1 MPTFIFLAI
10 TFTTS
15 WTVWI
20 LMNAYGLYGSMLY
33 MAVSAMLM
41 FTPLLATLATHIIF
55 KTPIMSLSFRPKLRG
70 NIGKYLIAWLSPCIL
85 SILGALVYFL
95 IWRDHFQV
103 FLLEEALLSTPFTIQ
118 TYSILMFIAALFG
131 AFINMF
137 FALGE
142 EIGWR
147 GFLYPRLS
155 SRIGKTKAYI
165 LTGIIWGL
173 WHTPINIMGYNYGIG
188 YPGYPVS
195 GIIAMCLFCTIIGA
209 WLSYLS
215 DSCNSIWPAALFHGG
230 VNASGSFGIMFLSPD
245 TPYILGPALSGIIPS
260 LIAGV
265 VLLLLKKEKTH
276 A

>member
-33 MAVSAMLM
+33 MTVSAMLM

-70 NIGKYLIAWLSPCIL
+70 NIGKYLIAWLSPCFL
-85 SILGALVYFL
+85 SILGALIYFL
-95 IWRDHFQV
+95 ICRDCFQTT
-103 FLLEEALLSTPFTIQ
+103 LLEDALSSTPFTIQ

-147 GFLYPRLS
+147 GFLYPRLL
-155 SRIGKTKAYI
+155 SRIGKTKA
-165 LTGIIWGL
+165 
-173 WHTPINIMGYNYGIG
+173 
-188 YPGYPVS
+188 
-195 GIIAMCLFCTIIGA
+195 
-209 WLSYLS
+209 
-215 DSCNSIWPAALFHGG
+215 
-230 VNASGSFGIMFLSPD
+230 
-245 TPYILGPALSGIIPS
+245 
-260 LIAGV
+260 
-265 VLLLLKKEKTH
+265 
-276 A
+276 